1 MPCSDLQPVC
11 WTVTIMIINVV
22 RNRRV
27 IAIFM
32 FVSDAASDAV
42 GDDATETAK
51 RSSCTRDVACRHGTA
66 RHGTARLLL
75 LLSQLTECLVLLRS
89 AVPTYIRTENRLCAS
104 WQSRGYEIWRCLFIP
119 SSSTLYSSHPFFFP
133 PVSPFFFPYIPL
145 PPPHTNSIEVW
156 KRSQWG
162 RWPQQNLKVPHFK
175 YYWSLT
181 TIWNRLL
188 CDPMIK

>member
-1 MPCSDLQPVC
+1 
-11 WTVTIMIINVV
+11 MIINVV

-66 RHGTARLLL
+66 RLLLL

-104 WQSRGYEIWRCLFIP
+104 
-119 SSSTLYSSHPFFFP
+119 
-133 PVSPFFFPYIPL
+133 
-145 PPPHTNSIEVW
+145 
-156 KRSQWG
+156 
-162 RWPQQNLKVPHFK
+162 
-175 YYWSLT
+175 
-181 TIWNRLL
+181 
-188 CDPMIK
+188 